1 MMFKQVTNK
10 EASKCLDTLMNYI
23 QDSEDFCEA
32 DFFML
37 QKLSARIDLVIQ
49 KSKIQANIS
58 KFMAPLVEQLK
69 LTNVND

>member
-1 MMFKQVTNK
+1 MSNFKEK
-10 EASKCLDTLMNYI
+10 K
-23 QDSEDFCEA
+23 DFCEA

-37 QKLSARIDLVIQ
+37 QKLSARIELVRQ

-69 LTNVND
+69 ITNE

>member
-1 MMFKQVTNK
+1 
-10 EASKCLDTLMNYI
+10 MNYI

-69 LTNVND
+69 LTNVNDKVVIENE